1 MISEKKSLQYPTAG
15 LSPLLDTGYFNQKG
29 LPRDAKAELF
39 YRKVELLNKK
49 VGLLNQKV
57 ELFDR
62 KVELLD
68 REIEVKR

>member
-1 MISEKKSLQYPTAG
+1 VISKKKGLQYPTAG

-49 VGLLNQKV
+49 A
-57 ELFDR
+57 ELFN
-62 KVELLD
+62 
-68 REIEVKR
+68 

>member
-1 MISEKKSLQYPTAG
+1 MISEKMGLQYPTAG

-39 YRKVELLNKK
+39 DRKVELLNKK
-49 VGLLNQKV
+49 AELLSRKP